1 MDNLEVIN
9 VQPNDC
15 IVLRFDADKVDYNTN
30 MKALEAARKAFPNN
44 IVICFPEGISLQK
57 FSDKEFLKQW
67 IREIHDYIDK
77 M

>member
-1 MDNLEVIN
+1 MDDLEIIN

-30 MKALEAARKAFPNN
+30 MKALEAATKAFPNN
-44 IVICFPEGISLQK
+44 VVISFPEGISLQK

-67 IREIHDYIDK
+67 IHDFLDYIDK
-77 M
+77 V

>member
-1 MDNLEVIN
+1 MDDLEIIN

-30 MKALEAARKAFPNN
+30 IKALEAARKAFPNN
-44 IVICFPEGISLQK
+44 IVISFPDGVSLQK

-67 IREIHDYIDK
+67 IHDFLDYIDK
-77 M
+77 V